1 MLDSGREI
9 YGIFLT
15 AMASELM
22 FMFLGEV
29 FDVVY
34 PALMMGVIYLLMP
47 SRAVELLFE
56 VVGLVAEALQ
66 IH

>member
-1 MLDSGREI
+1 
-9 YGIFLT
+9 
-15 AMASELM
+15 MASELM